1 MFRRGGSSNQG
12 IMTGLVDR
20 KGYQE
25 DGFVTTVGQRAA
37 ALTPE
42 LEALLRQYTPKTRL
56 PIGEF
61 GLNIAS
67 GKSITEALQD
77 PYRRFTKADD
87 AREAAIKGGAAKL
100 AIGKALETDKVGTL
114 KQVRNTSNQ
123 ELFGI
128 PPGKTGFAS
137 SNKLCQYQELFLL

>member
-1 MFRRGGSSNQG
+1 MSRILKRPMFRRGGSSNEG
-12 IMTGLVDR
+12 IMTGLVHR

-67 GKSITEALQD
+67 MPPHATINDVWIT
-77 PYRRFTKADD
+77 PTHMRKPP
-87 AREAAIKGGAAKL
+87 
-100 AIGKALETDKVGTL
+100 TL
-114 KQVRNTSNQ
+114 
-123 ELFGI
+123 L
-128 PPGKTGFAS
+128 TGR
-137 SNKLCQYQELFLL
+137 

>member
-20 KGYQE
+20 TKHADQP
-25 DGFVTTVGQRAA
+25 FVTGIGKTAE

-100 AIGKALETDKVGTL
+100 AIGKALETDKVATL

-137 SNKLCQYQELFLL
+137 SDSEES